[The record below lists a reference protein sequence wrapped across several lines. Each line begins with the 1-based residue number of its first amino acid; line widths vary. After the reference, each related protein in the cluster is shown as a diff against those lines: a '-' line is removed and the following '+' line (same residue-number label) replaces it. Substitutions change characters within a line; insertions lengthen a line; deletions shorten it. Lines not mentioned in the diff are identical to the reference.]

1 MLTHVRVV
9 SYGFM
14 NAVTPE
20 NTPEKRHTLVY
31 IFNMSEDVWPF
42 ISAMSDAN
50 ARSAEIVENAYLGD
64 VRLFQFAGETDEV
77 LYITPQG
84 ISEAFLDYF
93 RSLFGQR
100 KITVLTT
107 GQHSGV
113 ICEDM
118 LHDPSIMNALVEAAN
133 SSKKLSLTSYAVT
146 QPFLHLVTALR
157 EKGITVYTPEA
168 PDEENAWTVN
178 FFGSKS
184 GIRQLAQM
192 STNDEPD
199 FRMPDGLIAFGIED
213 ASKIAANRFIK
224 EQGVVI
230 KTNKGHSGMGVEIFR
245 PGDLPDEYHAC
256 QKKIFELLKKNSYWK
271 QFPIIIEKLV
281 PVALTIAGG
290 NPNVEFKIHRNGR
303 IDFLYHCGVLVTN
316 DGEFHGIEIGND
328 IMPERVAAQ
337 IKDNGFYIAERYAA
351 AGYRGYFDVDYLA
364 GKNGDI
370 YVAESNVRSTGGTFV
385 YTTALALFGPNF
397 MIETYLFS
405 NNGYNIT
412 HLGRQS
418 FLQIR
423 DRLAPVLFSKETKEG
438 VIITS
443 ENLLR
448 MQKLSFILFARTKK
462 RAQEI
467 EVHMTQLLEV

>member
-1 MLTHVRVV
+1 
-9 SYGFM
+9 M
-14 NAVTPE
+14 NAITSSGT
-20 NTPEKRHTLVY
+20 TPEKKHTTQVY

-64 VRLFQFAGETDEV
+64 VRLFQFANASDEI
-77 LYITPQG
+77 LYISPQG
-84 ISEAFLDYF
+84 MSEAFLGYF
-93 RSLFGQR
+93 RSLFGQ
-100 KITVLTT
+100 KKVTVLTT

-113 ICEDM
+113 ICDDI
-118 LHDPSIMNALVEAAN
+118 LHDPSIMSALVDAAN
-133 SSKKLSLTSYAVT
+133 SSKKLSVTSYAVT
-146 QPFLHLVTALR
+146 QPFLHLVSTLR
-157 EKGITVYTPEA
+157 DKGLTVYTPEA
-168 PDEENAWTVN
+168 PDEENAWTIN

-192 STNDEPD
+192 STKEEPD
-199 FRMPDGLIAFGIED
+199 FKMSDGLIAFGIED
-213 ASKIAANRFIK
+213 ASKIAANRYVK

-245 PGDLPDEYHAC
+245 PGDLPDEYRAC
-256 QKKIFELLKKNSYWK
+256 QRSIYEMLKKNAYWK
-271 QFPIIIEKLV
+271 KYPIIIEKLV
-281 PVALTIAGG
+281 PVAMTIAGG

-303 IDFLYHCGVLVTN
+303 IDFLYHCGVLVKN
-316 DGEFHGIEIGND
+316 DGTFHGIEIGDD

-337 IKDNGFYIAERYAA
+337 IKDTGFYIAERYAA

-385 YTTALALFGPNF
+385 YTTAIALFGSNF
-397 MIETYLFS
+397 MIDTYLFS
-405 NNGYNIT
+405 NNGYNIS
-412 HLGRQS
+412 HLRRQS
-418 FLQIR
+418 FDQIK
-423 DRLAPVLFSKETKEG
+423 DRLSPVLYSKETKEG
-438 VIITS
+438 LVITS

-448 MQKLSFILFARTKK
+448 MQKLSFIIFAKTKK

-467 EVHMTQLLEV
+467 EQNMTDLLRT

>member
-1 MLTHVRVV
+1 
-9 SYGFM
+9 M
-14 NAVTPE
+14 NSISSDTS
-20 NTPEKRHTLVY
+20 PEKKHSVLVY

-64 VRLFQFAGETDEV
+64 VRLFQFAGENDEV

-84 ISEAFLDYF
+84 INEAFLEYF
-93 RSLFGQR
+93 RSLFGPK

-113 ICEDM
+113 ICDDI

-133 SSKKLSLTSYAVT
+133 SSKRLSMTSYAVT
-146 QPFLHLVTALR
+146 QPFLHLITALR
-157 EKGITVYTPEA
+157 QKGLTVFTPEA

-192 STNDEPD
+192 STNEEPD
-199 FRMPDGLIAFGIED
+199 FKMADGLIAFGTED
-213 ASKIAANRFIK
+213 ASKIAAIRYVK

-230 KTNKGHSGMGVEIFR
+230 KTNKGHSGLGVEIFR
-245 PGDLPDEYHAC
+245 PGDLPNEFHTC
-256 QKKIFELLKKNSYWK
+256 QQKIYDMLNKNSYW
-271 QFPIIIEKLV
+271 QMFPIIIEKLIH
-281 PVALTIAGG
+281 VAMTTAGG
-290 NPNVEFKIHRNGR
+290 NPNVEFKISRNGR
-303 IDFLYHCGVLVTN
+303 IDFLYHCGVLVTK
-316 DGEFHGIEIGND
+316 DGQFHGVEIGHD
-328 IMPERVAAQ
+328 IMSERVAAQ
-337 IKDNGFYIAERYAA
+337 IKDTGFYIAERYAS

-364 GKNGDI
+364 AKNGEV

-385 YTTALALFGPNF
+385 YTTAVALFGDKF
-397 MIETYLFS
+397 MFDTYLFS
-405 NNGYNIT
+405 NNGYDIS
-412 HLGRQS
+412 HLKRQK
-418 FLQIR
+418 FTDIQE
-423 DRLAPVLFSKETKEG
+423 RLSPVLFAKDTKEG
-438 VIITS
+438 LVITS

-448 MQKLSFILFARTKK
+448 MQKLSFIIFAKTKK

-467 EVHMTQLLEV
+467 ELRMEELLRA